1 MNQNL
6 ACVLQNMLERQSVG
20 ALVEPIPSTAQL
32 EQAIMAAAVAPDH
45 HRLQPWRFILVQAE
59 QRAELGRIMRQSLEQ
74 DGVTDEALLEKVQQH
89 PMRAPLIVIVTL
101 KYQEHEKVPRD
112 EQVLSCGAA
121 IQNFLLTLQA
131 QGFASI
137 WRSGAIAESPY
148 FSQFLKL
155 DKNDGIMGLIYI
167 GTAKKQIAPR
177 ESVKISHLTQDIR
190 DFMLE

>member
-6 ACVLQNMLERQSVG
+6 TCVIQNMQERQSVG
-20 ALVEPIPSTAQL
+20 ALVEPIPSQQQL
-32 EQAIMAAAVAPDH
+32 EQAIMTASIAPDH
-45 HRLQPWRFILVQAE
+45 HRLQPWRFIVVQAE
-59 QRAELGRIMRQSLEQ
+59 QREKLGKIMRQSLEQ
-74 DGVTDEALLEKVQQH
+74 DGVTDEAMLEKVQQH

-137 WRSGAIAESPY
+137 WRSGAIAESTS
-148 FSQFLKL
+148 FKQRLKL
-155 DKNDGIMGLIYI
+155 NAQDGIMGLIYI

-177 ESVKISHLTQDIR
+177 EPVQIEHLIQDSR